1 MLCLASSAAERKP
14 LRAVNPDD
22 VIHEHKQSL
31 PQINDYLKNSLE
43 EKQLIDIDHVWALSQ
58 FFINL
63 AHRDLPSCLSRWP
76 QHLVTDKCSPF
87 YS

>member
-31 PQINDYLKNSLE
+31 PQINDYLKNSL
-43 EKQLIDIDHVWALSQ
+43 
-58 FFINL
+58 
-63 AHRDLPSCLSRWP
+63 
-76 QHLVTDKCSPF
+76 
-87 YS
+87 